1 MATTIGVFSSR
12 QEAERAV
19 ETLHD
24 EGFTEEEISLLAR
37 DDGQDG
43 QSGQSDQS
51 GGGQMAGDG
60 MDDLSDGMAW
70 GGGLGAVGGLLASAG
85 ALAIPGI
92 GPILAIGPLASTLTG
107 AVAGSI
113 GGGLLDM
120 GIPEERGRQIEQEVK
135 QGRVLCIVESDGNRT
150 NDAARIMRE
159 AGADSVETHG
169 A

>member
-1 MATTIGVFSSR
+1 MATTIGVFSSQ

-24 EGFTEEEISLLAR
+24 EGFTEDEISVIAR
-37 DDGQDG
+37 DQGQG
-43 QSGQSDQS
+43 QGQGQG
-51 GGGQMAGDG
+51 GGGQQMSGTG
-60 MDDLSDGMAW
+60 MDDMSDGMAW
-70 GGGLGAVGGLLASAG
+70 GGGLGAVGGLLAGAG

-92 GPILAIGPLASTLTG
+92 GPILAVGPLASALTG
-107 AVAGSI
+107 AVAGGI

-120 GIPEERGRQIEQEVK
+120 GIPEERGQQFEEEVK
-135 QGRVLCIVESDGNRT
+135 QGRVLCVVESDGNRT

-159 AGADSVETHG
+159 AGAASVETHG

>member
-1 MATTIGVFSSR
+1 MATTIGVFSSQ
-12 QEAERAV
+12 QEAEQAV
-19 ETLHD
+19 NSLHD
-24 EGFTEEEISLLAR
+24 EGFTEDEISVIAR
-37 DDGQDG
+37 DEGE
-43 QSGQSDQS
+43 
-51 GGGQMAGDG
+51 GGDESGQMAGDAG
-60 MDDLSDGMAW
+60 MDDTSDGMAW

-107 AVAGSI
+107 AVAGGI
-113 GGGLLDM
+113 GGGLIDM
-120 GIPEERGRQIEQEVK
+120 GIPEEQGQQFEDEVK
-135 QGRVLCIVESDGNRT
+135 QGRVLCLVEGDENRM